1 MVCCIIAAYIYAQ
14 LVAAMRRW
22 CIYWGLMRRGPYDRE
37 PPTFLDNVRGRGP
50 RPSFATLAMSAMLIG
65 LAGTWTMGG
74 FERTAHDP
82 AATVSEEA
90 IPRLSQL
97 IGLGAIRP

>member
-37 PPTFLDNVRGRGP
+37 LPTFLDNVRGRGP
-50 RPSFATLAMSAMLIG
+50 RPTFATLAMSAMLIG
-65 LAGTWTMGG
+65 LVGTWSMGG
-74 FERTAHDP
+74 FERTARDT
-82 AATVSEEA
+82 AAVSSDSS

-97 IGLGAIRP
+97 IGLSAIRP